1 MKSVAL
7 LSGGLDSV
15 VGCKRAADETKVELA
30 LTFDYGQPAA
40 EREVEAA
47 GAIAKRLGISQRTIK
62 LAWLGEM
69 LPEGLKGKGPEAELG
84 DEKAEL
90 EAARAVWVPNRNGV
104 FINVAAAFAEVLDC
118 DQVVAGFN
126 AEEGA
131 SFPDNSQEYIE
142 AANAALEF
150 STLRKPRVVSY
161 TAGMNKAEILRLGRK
176 IGAPLE
182 LIWSC
187 YYGGKEMCGEC
198 LSCRRVLRALREEEA
213 DGLRVLASRFKK

>member
-40 EREVEAA
+40 EREVEVA

-69 LPEGLKGKGPEAELG
+69 LPEGLTGKRPEAELG
-84 DEKAEL
+84 EEKAEL
-90 EAARAVWVPNRNGV
+90 EAAKAVWVPNRNGV
-104 FINVAAAFAEVLDC
+104 FINVAAAFAEALDC

-161 TAGMNKAEILRLGRK
+161 TAGMNKGEILRLGRK
-176 IGAPLE
+176 IGAPLG

-187 YYGGKEMCGEC
+187 YYGGKEMGGEC
-198 LSCRRVLRALREEEA
+198 LWCRRVLRALCEEYGE
-213 DGLRVLASRFKK
+213 GLEELGGRFKK